1 MFVRQAVGFLLFLAT
16 SVLPGYAQQF
26 VNSASNFSID
36 GAIHDLEDRH
46 TVKNIRVELKQSDG
60 TPVNA
65 AFTRNNGEFK
75 FSGLPSGNYIL
86 EVRVTDYEPLSQPV
100 VIKNSS
106 RRGQLLFLIK
116 HATAQKWTTGAA
128 ISAHQLSAPS
138 GAQDEFDDGVSLLY
152 DKSDYLGAIAHFQ
165 RAIKKFPD
173 YYEAYAQEGF
183 AYQNLGE
190 MPAAEE
196 SLRKSADLSAGKYS
210 EALILLSELLC
221 DTNRYEEAATFSRR
235 AFAID
240 PTSWRGPFELARALF
255 ALQQF
260 DDAEINATHARDL
273 NPDNPVIYS
282 LLANIHIS
290 RRNYSSLAQDLDAFL
305 VLVPTGPD
313 AEQARKKKE
322 ELQSF
327 LKRKEEQSRASAQGN
342 SDQDSEVIAD
352 ADDNGSDDEADSDS
366 EPDEADSVK
375 LPPQP
380 PATPNVRQPDLS
392 RFVAR

>member
-1 MFVRQAVGFLLFLAT
+1 MFARQAVGFLLFLAI

-26 VNSASNFSID
+26 VDSNSNFSID

-65 AFTRNNGEFK
+65 TVTRNNGEFK

-86 EVRVTDYEPLSQPV
+86 DVRVTDYESLSQPV

-106 RRGQLLFLIK
+106 RHGQSLFLIK

-128 ISAHQLSAPS
+128 ISAHQLGAPS
-138 GAQDEFDDGVSLLY
+138 GAQDEFDVGVNLLY
-152 DKSDYLGAIAHFQ
+152 DKSDYRGAIVHFQ

-183 AYQNLGE
+183 AYQNLKE

-196 SLRKSADLSAGKYS
+196 ALRKSADLSAGKYS
-210 EALILLSELLC
+210 EAQILLSELLC
-221 DTNRYEEAATFSRR
+221 DTNRYEEAATFSRS
-235 AFAID
+235 AIAMD
-240 PTSWRGPFELARALF
+240 PTSWRGPFELARALL

-273 NPDNPVIYS
+273 NPHNPVIYS
-282 LLANIHIS
+282 LLANIHIG

-305 VLVPTGPD
+305 MLVPTGPD
-313 AEQARKKKE
+313 AELAHKRQE
-322 ELQSF
+322 ELQAF
-327 LKRKEEQSRASAQGN
+327 LKRKEEQSRANVQGKP
-342 SDQDSEVIAD
+342 DQDSEDTAD
-352 ADDNGSDDEADSDS
+352 ADDIGSDDDADSDA
-366 EPDEADSVK
+366 EPDQADSVK

-392 RFVAR
+392 RFVPR